1 MSEGGT
7 LSEVSEV
14 PSQADPAGPA
24 GPASAAATRVRLE
37 TEVRRL
43 QRELELERD
52 AMRALTA
59 RLRDAEREAAQASGA
74 IVAAMGA
81 ELAAWQDRAR
91 QAEAELAA
99 IRTSRPYRLAAPALL
114 LYRVRGRVPGAARR
128 LLARLGG

>member
-14 PSQADPAGPA
+14 PSPSGPA
-24 GPASAAATRVRLE
+24 EPAQGAAARVRLE
-37 TEVRRL
+37 SEVLRL

-74 IVAAMGA
+74 TVVAMGA

-91 QAEAELAA
+91 QAEAELTA

-114 LYRVRGRVPGAARR
+114 LYRVRGRVPGVARR